1 MTIGEEKDLNVK
13 FPDQYHSADLA
24 GKPAVFAVKLLG
36 IREKVLPEL
45 NDEFAADTTEFS
57 TLEELKSDIKKHAL
71 EHKEHHAKLDAENEL
86 IGKVVKNAEVEVP
99 ESMVNQ
105 QLDRMINDVR
115 QRLAYQGLSFEQYL
129 EYTGSTLDAY
139 KESRR
144 AEAKEG
150 VKTTLVLEE
159 IVKKE
164 NIQVT
169 EEDIDA
175 KLEELG
181 KQMGKTAEE
190 LKKTVLKGQED
201 YLKNTI
207 LSEKVI
213 KVLKELNNIV

>member
-1 MTIGEEKDLNVK
+1 M
-13 FPDQYHSADLA
+13 
-24 GKPAVFAVKLLG
+24 
-36 IREKVLPEL
+36 
-45 NDEFAADTTEFS
+45 
-57 TLEELKSDIKKHAL
+57 
-71 EHKEHHAKLDAENEL
+71 
-86 IGKVVKNAEVEVP
+86 KNAEVEVP

-129 EYTGSTLDAY
+129 EYTGSTLEAY
-139 KESRR
+139 KESRK

-169 EEDIDA
+169 EEDIEV
-175 KLEELG
+175 KLEEIA
-181 KQMGKTAEE
+181 KQMGKTVAE